1 MSLVDVFVG
10 NFPQIDWAL
19 YTLWVEGLSESEA
32 MQNLKKRGLVS
43 SQAEYC
49 TDGAENILL
58 ASDVADNYR
67 LFGLWESMLH
77 QPVTFSEQLVF
88 QLDPSTQHKLVEQY
102 YALDNSVARELL
114 GRKLTSRLRKD
125 LDEIAD
131 KTGVSLRSCRRQFD
145 NIKRVHRAVEEQQGV
160 FLTNIKSQFL
170 LPDTLAEKYSV
181 LAFVACHRLETSK
194 KKLAFLSFNDFSVVC
209 KEVMLHWSPEGQHV
223 DDSGEPLLD
232 KDFFYTLRELKSLGE
247 KEKEHRYAVCQS
259 LGRQNL
265 EKKAMSEIEANFK
278 TLSKNILNI
287 GQGIY
292 SSREVREIFV
302 NVVDKVVEPLRQ
314 WKLSPEEVSLLLMAY
329 TGVVNEGTVQVEP
342 LLNASFQ
349 RFMKTLTV
357 IIVTFHRA
365 SLGRNS
371 AG

>member
-10 NFPQIDWAL
+10 NFPQIDWTL

-32 MQNLKKRGLVS
+32 MQNLRKRGLVS

-145 NIKRVHRAVEEQQGV
+145 NIKRVR
-160 FLTNIKSQFL
+160 S
-170 LPDTLAEKYSV
+170 S
-181 LAFVACHRLETSK
+181 TSAK
-194 KKLAFLSFNDFSVVC
+194 
-209 KEVMLHWSPEGQHV
+209 
-223 DDSGEPLLD
+223 
-232 KDFFYTLRELKSLGE
+232 
-247 KEKEHRYAVCQS
+247 
-259 LGRQNL
+259 
-265 EKKAMSEIEANFK
+265 
-278 TLSKNILNI
+278 
-287 GQGIY
+287 
-292 SSREVREIFV
+292 
-302 NVVDKVVEPLRQ
+302 
-314 WKLSPEEVSLLLMAY
+314 
-329 TGVVNEGTVQVEP
+329 
-342 LLNASFQ
+342 
-349 RFMKTLTV
+349 
-357 IIVTFHRA
+357 
-365 SLGRNS
+365 
-371 AG
+371 

>member
-1 MSLVDVFVG
+1 MNGFVNIHEMHFRYLTSMFYVQCGSGIERCLLQIRIYDIHQTRTAFYGLIFNRQQRETFNILGRMSLVDVFVG
-10 NFPQIDWAL
+10 NFPQIDWTL

-145 NIKRVHRAVEEQQGV
+145 NIKRV
-160 FLTNIKSQFL
+160 
-170 LPDTLAEKYSV
+170 
-181 LAFVACHRLETSK
+181 
-194 KKLAFLSFNDFSVVC
+194 
-209 KEVMLHWSPEGQHV
+209 M
-223 DDSGEPLLD
+223 
-232 KDFFYTLRELKSLGE
+232 
-247 KEKEHRYAVCQS
+247 
-259 LGRQNL
+259 
-265 EKKAMSEIEANFK
+265 
-278 TLSKNILNI
+278 
-287 GQGIY
+287 
-292 SSREVREIFV
+292 
-302 NVVDKVVEPLRQ
+302 
-314 WKLSPEEVSLLLMAY
+314 
-329 TGVVNEGTVQVEP
+329 
-342 LLNASFQ
+342 
-349 RFMKTLTV
+349 
-357 IIVTFHRA
+357 
-365 SLGRNS
+365 
-371 AG
+371 

>member
-10 NFPQIDWAL
+10 NFPQIDWTL

-145 NIKRVHRAVEEQQGV
+145 NIKRVM
-160 FLTNIKSQFL
+160 
-170 LPDTLAEKYSV
+170 YS
-181 LAFVACHRLETSK
+181 TSAK
-194 KKLAFLSFNDFSVVC
+194 
-209 KEVMLHWSPEGQHV
+209 
-223 DDSGEPLLD
+223 
-232 KDFFYTLRELKSLGE
+232 
-247 KEKEHRYAVCQS
+247 
-259 LGRQNL
+259 
-265 EKKAMSEIEANFK
+265 
-278 TLSKNILNI
+278 
-287 GQGIY
+287 
-292 SSREVREIFV
+292 
-302 NVVDKVVEPLRQ
+302 
-314 WKLSPEEVSLLLMAY
+314 
-329 TGVVNEGTVQVEP
+329 
-342 LLNASFQ
+342 
-349 RFMKTLTV
+349 
-357 IIVTFHRA
+357 
-365 SLGRNS
+365 
-371 AG
+371 